1 MLNNLK
7 IGTRLSCSFGI
18 LLVLLMLVG
27 GYTIKEIRNL
37 NGNISLLVNDRMVK
51 VEQANKLINQIN
63 IVARAVRNL
72 IIDDDK
78 NRDAEEVQRIAEARK
93 IAGGILKDF
102 DNTIKQ
108 EKGRALL
115 NKMSSDI
122 RPIFSRHLEAL
133 LDLAK
138 NNRNE
143 EAKTLLLSDFRQIQS
158 DYLKTINE
166 FIEYQTN
173 LANECGKDAEET
185 ANTSVRVISIL
196 LIAALALSV
205 LLAAL
210 IVRSITVPVRKAS
223 ILAETMA
230 KGDFTNILAIDQKD
244 EIGLMAKSLNTMT
257 STM

>member
-138 NNRNE
+138 NNRLDKIRTFLVN
-143 EAKTLLLSDFRQIQS
+143 
-158 DYLKTINE
+158 
-166 FIEYQTN
+166 
-173 LANECGKDAEET
+173 
-185 ANTSVRVISIL
+185 
-196 LIAALALSV
+196 ALERL
-205 LLAAL
+205 
-210 IVRSITVPVRKAS
+210 
-223 ILAETMA
+223 
-230 KGDFTNILAIDQKD
+230 F
-244 EIGLMAKSLNTMT
+244 
-257 STM
+257 